1 MYPSPHTYHWMQI
14 PAQFPLHAMITI
26 GREEGV
32 RALWSG
38 FVPRLLWSATFF
50 AVGISTYEAVL
61 GAYAMLSCL
70 MLSCLPSFLTTICLP
85 SFLTSSLPSPC
96 CTLFPLSRFPLHN
109 RCELGVANVWAC
121 YPAVCPLCD
130 TVRTVTLSPFA
141 WPPRLLHFP
150 RVALRSLSR
159 AVCVART
166 RPVSQ
171 PAHSLWSRQ
180 RGSSSRLWFR
190 TREAR
195 S

>member
-1 MYPSPHTYHWMQI
+1 
-14 PAQFPLHAMITI
+14 MITI

-61 GAYAMLSCL
+61 GAYAMLSCH

-96 CTLFPLSRFPLHN
+96 CTLFPLSRFPLPN
-109 RCELGVANVWAC
+109 RCELCVANVWDC
-121 YPAVCPLCD
+121 YPAVCPLCV
-130 TVRTVTLSPFA
+130 TVKTVTLSPFA
-141 WPPRLLHFP
+141 WPPGLLHFP

-159 AVCVART
+159 ALRL
-166 RPVSQ
+166 
-171 PAHSLWSRQ
+171 AHTLSRNRLIRCAHDSADHQ
-180 RGSSSRLWFR
+180 VGCGSGRGRQGPDAQSSNTSI
-190 TREAR
+190 
-195 S
+195 